1 MIILV
6 VAVFLY
12 TFVIPIAKD
21 QAIKEGFQYST
32 EPSVNADMRNYV
44 GERNQMKQY
53 GNQMYNNLGSA
64 LDPILPTFPMSTP
77 AANRLG
83 NPNISD
89 AEYIKLYN
97 SITRDANKKIASALH
112 SPDLMPKV
120 ARVGTNMGLKGDT
133 VKEQLPALNDTIM
146 DAKHCEKVL
155 KGRASCSALS
165 KPENSKCGVCLDAGT
180 TYEGKRPGEYIGG
193 LLILPQDRDAAIDAA
208 NGGTP
213 TYTPT
218 LGKCPP
224 GMFYADAETCTKA
237 ANRLNCKEIGD
248 SGGFTGGKTRE
259 GRTLAAI
266 NCAQAPV
273 AGTDVFVYQPKR
285 DKAPYNA
292 VLRIITPFGTGIT
305 KVVATHKGRTYTADN
320 KGNPGQ
326 EFTLTIRNVM
336 EADDVN
342 VLVAQEMPH
351 RPKGQSEIFNVYEIG
366 RNGNPKTY
374 TSDQGAA
381 ICSRIGTTIAS
392 SAQVAAE
399 LDKGIQSGLCSVVG
413 DTPNK
418 GYYAV
423 QTGNKATS
431 RTSITVGNKPLDKS
445 TREAERIQSTNNN
458 LFTNSIPVAVGANP
472 STGFCEGG
480 TDAINYSNP
489 YINFDIRNLNAA
501 RYPTSIG
508 HNWGPNKGVWCSGF
522 KPAAQVSQTTDL
534 LKLKIG
540 NWFDSYSTNA
550 QPPQG
555 PSMYS
560 KYSTPTVIDPPGVS
574 ERAITMQWE
583 MEGSTARTIGFQQT
597 IQKVNDYPVSN
608 VLRLLGPFQN
618 SSLITGPAWSSSST
632 MLRSLFWF
640 WSNMPRSQSVVFSA
654 KVPGYLKNPFYRDDL
669 AIAPNGPLIANP
681 KTSALLQTSACD
693 ADGQVPGAYSTACLL
708 ELFKGSGGDPSKG
721 TFATTGG
728 GLQQLNKLGDVSAII
743 SYLNAQYVAATSGR
757 DANGQA
763 LSYDINTRMDAM
775 NSAAMQM
782 FGFKIINPCEMIVDN
797 PDGSVG
803 VIPMPMNQVGPE
815 CLQYLW
821 LNNNSDQDRPGGM
834 APENTLY
841 AKTYTSIADR
851 FSGLRNN
858 ESTFKNR
865 RKYPFQACQV
875 TGAGAPIKNGKP
887 DNSVIA
893 KLIQM
898 PSLQEV
904 QNYMNGIHKAAN
916 YSKGPQ
922 DAQSQ
927 ASAIQMC
934 YGVNQ
939 VKSDYPGA
947 GCNVP
952 STLTSLTAPT
962 ASTAPTAPSVSTT
975 I

>member
-1 MIILV
+1 MVWSTIVIILV

-12 TFVIPIAKD
+12 TFVIPIAKEH
-21 QAIKEGFQYST
+21 ATKEGFQYST
-32 EPSVNADMRNYV
+32 EPSVNASMANYV
-44 GERNQMKQY
+44 GERNRMKQY
-53 GNQMYNNLGSA
+53 GNQMYNNLGSS
-64 LDPILPTFPMSTP
+64 LDPILPTFPMATP
-77 AANRLG
+77 AGNKLN

-89 AEYIKLYN
+89 AEYISLYN
-97 SITRDANKKIASALH
+97 SITRNANKTIASALH
-112 SPDLMPKV
+112 SPDLAPKPT
-120 ARVGTNMGLKGDT
+120 RIGTNMGLKGDS
-133 VKEQLPALNDTIM
+133 VKEQLPALNDTIL

-165 KPENSKCGVCLDAGT
+165 NPANSKCGVCLDAGT

-193 LLILPQDRDAAIDAA
+193 LLLVPQDRNAAIDAA
-208 NGGTP
+208 HGGTP
-213 TYTPT
+213 NYTPT

-224 GMFYADAETCTKA
+224 GMFYADAETCTRA

-248 SGGFTGGKTRE
+248 SGGFTGGKTHE
-259 GRTLAAI
+259 GKTLGTV

-273 AGTDVFVYQPKR
+273 AGTDVFVYQPKK
-285 DKAPYNA
+285 DKAPYNT

-305 KVVATHKGRTYTADN
+305 KVIVTHKGRTYTAN
-320 KGNPGQ
+320 NAGKPGQ

-336 EADDVN
+336 EADDVD
-342 VLVAQEMPH
+342 VLVAQEVPH
-351 RPKGQSEIFNVYEIG
+351 RPKGQVEVFNVYELG
-366 RNGNPKTY
+366 RDGNPKTY
-374 TSDQGAA
+374 TTEKGAEV
-381 ICSRIGTTIAS
+381 CSRIGTTIAS

-399 LDKGIQSGLCSVVG
+399 LNNGIQSGLCSVVG
-413 DTPNK
+413 DKADK
-418 GYYAV
+418 GYFAV
-423 QTGNKATS
+423 QTGNKVTS
-431 RTSITVGNKPLDKS
+431 RTSVTVGNRPLDKS
-445 TREAERIQSTNNN
+445 TREAERVEDTNNS
-458 LFTNSIPVAVGANP
+458 LFANSIPLPVGSNP
-472 STGFCEGG
+472 ATGFCEGG
-480 TDAINYSNP
+480 GDSINYTDSL
-489 YINFDIRNLNAA
+489 INFDLRRLNVGH
-501 RYPTSIG
+501 YPTSIG
-508 HNWGPNKGVWCSGF
+508 HNWGPNKGVWCYGF
-522 KPAAQVSQTTDL
+522 KPAAQVSRTDNL
-534 LKLKIG
+534 LKLAIG
-540 NWFDSYSTNA
+540 NWFDSFNTNA
-550 QPPQG
+550 QPAQG

-583 MEGSTARTIGFQQT
+583 MEGSTNRTIGFQQT

-640 WSNMPRSQSVVFSA
+640 WSNMPRSQSVTFSA
-654 KVPGYLKNPFYRDDL
+654 KIPGYLHDPYYRDDL
-669 AIAPNGPLIANP
+669 AIAPNGPLIANS
-681 KTSALLQTSACD
+681 KTATLLQTSACD
-693 ADGQVPGAYSTACLL
+693 APGQAPGAYSTACLL

-728 GLQQLNKLGDVSAII
+728 GLQQLNKLGDVSAIM
-743 SYLNAQYVAATSGR
+743 SHLNAQYVAATSGR
-757 DANGQA
+757 DANGQP

-803 VIPMPMNQVGPE
+803 VVPMPMNQVGPE

-858 ESTFKNR
+858 ESTFKLR
-865 RKYPFQACQV
+865 RKYPFQACQL
-875 TGAGAPIKNGKP
+875 TGSGAPIKNGKP
-887 DNSVIA
+887 DNAVIS

-898 PSLQEV
+898 HSLQDV
-904 QNYMNGIHKAAN
+904 QNYMNSIHKAAN

-922 DAQSQ
+922 DAQAQ
-927 ASAIQMC
+927 ASAIDMC

-939 VKSDYPGA
+939 AKSDYPGA
-947 GCNVP
+947 GCPVP
-952 STLTSLTAPT
+952 STDATA
-962 ASTAPTAPSVSTT
+962 TAPSISTT
-975 I
+975 A